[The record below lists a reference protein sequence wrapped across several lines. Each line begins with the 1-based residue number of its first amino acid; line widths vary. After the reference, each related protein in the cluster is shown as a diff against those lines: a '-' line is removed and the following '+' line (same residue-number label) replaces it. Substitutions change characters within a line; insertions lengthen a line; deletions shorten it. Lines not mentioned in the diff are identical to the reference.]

1 MSCTTVTKSMRK
13 ERFEAYVKGLTKDER
28 KAFKTIKRH
37 YNAIKI
43 AQTRLGKMK
52 IAAAKKNAIAERK
65 VERETAKLERELKKK
80 CRPLLLELKK
90 KLVPILKA
98 KRQLKRLKT
107 AKAKKETL
115 AKRKAE
121 RELEREKKKA
131 AKIVEDA
138 AKAERKQAKDAAKAT
153 KEAEKA
159 AKEANKPPP
168 APVKTEVK
176 AEVKAEVKPVVEP
189 IIMPPTPPAS
199 PASPDAQ
206 PEPEG
211 DELMKQLEEL
221 LPSPKEEDDGRANW
235 EQNFARLMST
245 IMVDDT
251 EYDVVKPNKEPVY
264 NAKKSAYN
272 KPKGK
277 APKDIAMWHAEAGV
291 WLKERA

>member
-1 MSCTTVTKSMRK
+1 MSCTTITKTMRK
-13 ERFEAYVKGLTKDER
+13 ERFEAYVGGLSKDER

-37 YNAIKI
+37 YNAIKG
-43 AQTRLGKMK
+43 AQTRLKKMK
-52 IAAAKKNAIAERK
+52 IAAAKKSAIAERRA
-65 VERETAKLERELKKK
+65 EREKAKVERELKKK
-80 CRPLLLELKK
+80 CRPLVLELKK

-98 KRQLKRLKT
+98 KRQLKRLEI
-107 AKAKKETL
+107 AKAKKEAV

-121 RELEREKKKA
+121 REQEREAKKKA
-131 AKIVEDA
+131 KIAADA
-138 AKAERKQAKDAAKAT
+138 AKAERKQAKEAAKA
-153 KEAEKA
+153 E
-159 AKEANKPPP
+159 KEANKAPP
-168 APVKTEVK
+168 AP
-176 AEVKAEVKPVVEP
+176 AEVKAEVKPVVES
-189 IIMPPTPPAS
+189 IVMPPTP

-221 LPSPKEEDDGRANW
+221 LPSPKEEDEGRANW
-235 EQNFARLMST
+235 EQNFAKLMAT
-245 IMVDDT
+245 ITVDET

-264 NAKKSAYN
+264 NEKKSVYN

>member
-1 MSCTTVTKSMRK
+1 MSCTTVTKTMRK
-13 ERFEAYVKGLTKDER
+13 ERFEVYVKGLTKDER

-37 YNAIKI
+37 YNAIKG
-43 AQTRLGKMK
+43 AQTRLKKMK

-65 VERETAKLERELKKK
+65 AEREKAKLERELKKK

-98 KRQLKRLKT
+98 KRQLKRLQT
-107 AKAKKETL
+107 AKAKKEAV

-121 RELEREKKKA
+121 RELEREAKKKA
-131 AKIVEDA
+131 KIAADA
-138 AKAERKQAKDAAKAT
+138 AKAERKQAKEAAKAE
-153 KEAEKA
+153 KEAAKA
-159 AKEANKPPP
+159 EKEANKPPTAP
-168 APVKTEVK
+168 AQVKTEVK
-176 AEVKAEVKPVVEP
+176 AEVDP
-189 IIMPPTPPAS
+189 IVMPPTP

-221 LPSPKEEDDGRANW
+221 LPSPKEEDEGRANW
-235 EQNFARLMST
+235 EQNFAKLMAT
-245 IMVDDT
+245 ITVDET

-264 NAKKSAYN
+264 NEKKSVYN

>member
-1 MSCTTVTKSMRK
+1 MSCTTVTKTMRK
-13 ERFEAYVKGLTKDER
+13 ERFEAYVGGLSKDER

-37 YNAIKI
+37 YNAIKL
-43 AQTRLGKMK
+43 AKTRLRKMK

-65 VERETAKLERELKKK
+65 AERATAKLERELKKK

-98 KRQLKRLKT
+98 KRQLKRLEA
-107 AKAKKETL
+107 AKAKKEAV

-121 RELEREKKKA
+121 RELEKETKKKA
-131 AKIVEDA
+131 KIAADA
-138 AKAERKQAKDAAKAT
+138 AKAERKQAKEAAKT
-153 KEAEKA
+153 
-159 AKEANKPPP
+159 AKEANKPPT
-168 APVKTEVK
+168 AP
-176 AEVKAEVKPVVEP
+176 VKAEVKPVVEP
-189 IIMPPTPPAS
+189 IVMPPTPPAS

-221 LPSPKEEDDGRANW
+221 LPSPKEEEGRANW
-235 EQNFARLMST
+235 EQNFAQLMAT
-245 IMVDDT
+245 ITVDET

-264 NAKKSAYN
+264 NEKKSAYN

>member
-1 MSCTTVTKSMRK
+1 MSCTTVTKTMRK

-65 VERETAKLERELKKK
+65 VERETAKFERELKKK

-98 KRQLKRLKT
+98 KRQLKRLET
-107 AKAKKETL
+107 AKAKKEAV

-121 RELEREKKKA
+121 RELEKETKKA
-131 AKIVEDA
+131 AKKEADE
-138 AKAERKQAKDAAKAT
+138 AKAERKQAKEAAKA
-153 KEAEKA
+153 E
-159 AKEANKPPP
+159 KEANKAPP
-168 APVKTEVK
+168 APVK
-176 AEVKAEVKPVVEP
+176 AETKPVVEA
-189 IIMPPTPPAS
+189 IVMPPTPPAS

-221 LPSPKEEDDGRANW
+221 LPSPKEEEGRANW
-235 EQNFARLMST
+235 EQNFAQLMAT
-245 IMVDDT
+245 ITVDDT

-264 NAKKSAYN
+264 NMKKSVYN

-277 APKDIAMWHAEAGV
+277 APNDVARWHAEAGV

>member
-1 MSCTTVTKSMRK
+1 MSCTTVTKTMRK
-13 ERFEAYVKGLTKDER
+13 ERFEVYVKGLTKDER

-37 YNAIKI
+37 YNAIKA
-43 AQTRLGKMK
+43 AQTRLKKMK

-65 VERETAKLERELKKK
+65 AEREKAKLERELKKK

-107 AKAKKETL
+107 AKAKKEAV

-121 RELEREKKKA
+121 REQVREAKKKA
-131 AKIVEDA
+131 KIAADA
-138 AKAERKQAKDAAKAT
+138 AKAERKQAKEAAKA
-153 KEAEKA
+153 E
-159 AKEANKPPP
+159 KEANKAPP
-168 APVKTEVK
+168 AP
-176 AEVKAEVKPVVEP
+176 VKAEVKPVVES
-189 IIMPPTPPAS
+189 IVMPPTPPAS

-235 EQNFARLMST
+235 EQNFAKLMET
-245 IMVDDT
+245 IMVDET

-264 NAKKSAYN
+264 NAKKSVYN

>member
-65 VERETAKLERELKKK
+65 VERETAKFERELKKK
-80 CRPLLLELKK
+80 CRPLVLELKK

-98 KRQLKRLKT
+98 KRQLKRLET

-121 RELEREKKKA
+121 REQEREAKKKV
-131 AKIVEDA
+131 KIAEDA
-138 AKAERKQAKDAAKAT
+138 AKEERKQAKATAKAE
-153 KEAEKA
+153 KEAAKA

-168 APVKTEVK
+168 AP

-189 IIMPPTPPAS
+189 IVMPPTPPAS
-199 PASPDAQ
+199 PASQDAQ

>member
-1 MSCTTVTKSMRK
+1 MSCTTVTKTMRK
-13 ERFEAYVKGLTKDER
+13 ERFEAYVGGLSKDER

-37 YNAIKI
+37 YNAIKS
-43 AQTRLGKMK
+43 AQTRLRKMK

-65 VERETAKLERELKKK
+65 AERETAKFERELKKK

-98 KRQLKRLKT
+98 KRQLKRLEA
-107 AKAKKETL
+107 AKAKKEAV

-121 RELEREKKKA
+121 RELEKETKKKA
-131 AKIVEDA
+131 KIAADA
-138 AKAERKQAKDAAKAT
+138 AKAERKQAAKAVKDAAKA
-153 KEAEKA
+153 E
-159 AKEANKPPP
+159 KEANKP
-168 APVKTEVK
+168 APEPVEVK
-176 AEVKAEVKPVVEP
+176 AEDKPVVDP
-189 IIMPPTPPAS
+189 IVMPATPPTS

-221 LPSPKEEDDGRANW
+221 LPSPKEDEGRANW
-235 EQNFARLMST
+235 EQNFAQLMAT
-245 IMVDDT
+245 ITVDET

-277 APKDIAMWHAEAGV
+277 APKDMAMWHAEAGV
-291 WLKERA
+291 WLRERA

>member
-1 MSCTTVTKSMRK
+1 MSCTTVTKTMRK
-13 ERFEAYVKGLTKDER
+13 ERFEAYVGGLSKDKR

-37 YNAIKI
+37 YNAIKV
-43 AQTRLGKMK
+43 AQTRLSKMK

-65 VERETAKLERELKKK
+65 VERETAKFERELKKK
-80 CRPLLLELKK
+80 CRPLLLDLKK

-98 KRQLKRLKT
+98 KRQLKRLET
-107 AKAKKETL
+107 AKAKKEAV

-121 RELEREKKKA
+121 RELEKETKKKA
-131 AKIVEDA
+131 KIAADAAKAKRKQEKEAAKAVKDA
-138 AKAERKQAKDAAKAT
+138 AKAE
-153 KEAEKA
+153 
-159 AKEANKPPP
+159 KEANKPAP
-168 APVKTEVK
+168 APVEVK
-176 AEVKAEVKPVVEP
+176 AEDKPVVDP
-189 IIMPPTPPAS
+189 IVMPPTPPTS
-199 PASPDAQ
+199 PASQDAQ

-221 LPSPKEEDDGRANW
+221 LPSPEEEEGRVNW
-235 EQNFARLMST
+235 EQNFARLMAT
-245 IMVDDT
+245 ITVDET

-264 NAKKSAYN
+264 NEKKSVYN

>member
-1 MSCTTVTKSMRK
+1 MSCTTVTKTMRK
-13 ERFEAYVKGLTKDER
+13 ERFEGYVKGLTKEER

-37 YNAIKI
+37 YNAIKL
-43 AQTRLGKMK
+43 AQTRLSKMK

-65 VERETAKLERELKKK
+65 AERETTKLERELKKK

-98 KRQLKRLKT
+98 KRQLKRLKA
-107 AKAKKETL
+107 AKAKKEAV

-121 RELEREKKKA
+121 RELEKETKKKA
-131 AKIVEDA
+131 KIAADAAKEERKQEKEA
-138 AKAERKQAKDAAKAT
+138 AKAE
-153 KEAEKA
+153 
-159 AKEANKPPP
+159 KEANKPPT
-168 APVKTEVK
+168 APVK
-176 AEVKAEVKPVVEP
+176 AEDKSVVDP
-189 IIMPPTPPAS
+189 IVMPPTPPSS

-221 LPSPKEEDDGRANW
+221 LPSPKEERVNW
-235 EQNFARLMST
+235 EQNFARLFDT
-245 IMVDDT
+245 ITVEET

-264 NAKKSAYN
+264 NEKKSVYN

-277 APKDIAMWHAEAGV
+277 APKDMAMWHAEAGV

>member
-1 MSCTTVTKSMRK
+1 MSCTTVTKTMRK
-13 ERFEAYVKGLTKDER
+13 ERFEAYVGGLSKDKR

-37 YNAIKI
+37 YNAIKV
-43 AQTRLGKMK
+43 AQTRLSKMK

-65 VERETAKLERELKKK
+65 VERETAKFERELKKK

-98 KRQLKRLKT
+98 KRQLKRLET
-107 AKAKKETL
+107 AKAKKEAV

-121 RELEREKKKA
+121 RELEKETKKKA
-131 AKIVEDA
+131 KIAADAAKAQRKQEKEAAKAVKDA
-138 AKAERKQAKDAAKAT
+138 AKAE
-153 KEAEKA
+153 
-159 AKEANKPPP
+159 KEANKPAP
-168 APVKTEVK
+168 APVEVK
-176 AEVKAEVKPVVEP
+176 AEDKPVVDP
-189 IIMPPTPPAS
+189 IVMPPTPPTS

-221 LPSPKEEDDGRANW
+221 LPSPKEEEGRANW
-235 EQNFARLMST
+235 EQNFAQLMAT
-245 IMVDDT
+245 ITVDET

-264 NAKKSAYN
+264 NEKKSVYN